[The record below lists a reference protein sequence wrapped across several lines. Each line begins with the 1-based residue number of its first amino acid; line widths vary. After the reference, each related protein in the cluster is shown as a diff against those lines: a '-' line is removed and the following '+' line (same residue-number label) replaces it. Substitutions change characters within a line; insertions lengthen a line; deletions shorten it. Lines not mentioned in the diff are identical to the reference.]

1 MKFVRVAVFVF
12 IVFAIALP
20 QTKQLG
26 DGVFTNTVGDIT
38 LAVDATVA
46 IMKIDSPYLMFMA
59 FMVSPN
65 AKSISVGRNDVIL
78 SYNGQDYPMAPLKE
92 INEKYKGGRDDMGLY
107 RRFGKEILL
116 FDTMRYFKFPQQ
128 GEFFPVPGFG
138 AELAVNEGNFTGE
151 VGFESKLYFKNPGVK
166 KGDVVTIRVRDRKN
180 AAIAADVAV
189 TLK

>member
-1 MKFVRVAVFVF
+1 MKLVRVAVLLVL
-12 IVFAIALP
+12 VCAAALP

-26 DGVFTNTVGDIT
+26 EGVYTNTVGDIT

-59 FMVSPN
+59 YMASPN
-65 AKSISVGRNDVIL
+65 AKSISVGRNDVTL
-78 SYNGQDYPMAPLKE
+78 SYNGQDYPMVPLKE
-92 INEKYKGGRDDMGLY
+92 VTEKYKGGRDDMGLY
-107 RRFGKEILL
+107 RRFGKEMLL
-116 FDTMRYFKFPQQ
+116 FDTMRYYKFPQQ

-151 VGFESKLYFKNPGVK
+151 IGFQTKLYFKNPGVK
-166 KGDVVTIRVRDRKN
+166 KGDVVTIRVRDRKTPEIN
-180 AAIAADVAV
+180 ADVAV